1 MVQNLPTVPSHRL
14 SLVELAKQQK
24 LYEPSSDDQD
34 RPIVK
39 AISIPKGEL
48 DHGPRGW
55 RAIQSKLAYSYY
67 PLAASPRTHTTF
79 YLGTRMV
86 SKGLTWERHD
96 IEYMPRPLG
105 YNEWGANILRN
116 HSFSLKGLGEGSDYL
131 CGAIYCSLGDYSI
144 SPALLRSLLEKW
156 DPKTNTFLFSCG
168 ERTITLLDMYQMAGL
183 PLDGDLYE
191 EFIPPEHALDP
202 SLCQFPDFLA
212 DLLSA
217 HDHLAK
223 NNGGHVTFQ
232 VWCDYFHNRR
242 DYSVPFAS
250 LREVRL
256 YVAAYIAVWLC
267 YFVVIGGGAYVRAGV
282 LVMASWIALG
292 RRISL
297 APLALCSIYFSLRR
311 ISTHPVGPCYRIRG
325 WPVHFIIG
333 WMGVYLKN
341 VFGKRAKVSKF
352 PTPTLCPGRLS
363 IVGTMFRIPHD
374 FSPEKAH
381 DFFEKHKNIVWY
393 PSNFSDLASTCWLQK
408 AFTISICRG
417 MLPWRRSD
425 YDDDLCIVEPY
436 HADRVA
442 RQFKLDQQVPYT
454 SLRSL
459 YIIDDISVAYA
470 HWWHLLRSNPKQ
482 THYIP
487 NKDFVGNSSV
497 AWTNWWTI
505 FIRPFTSILGQLR
518 QGDLVVVKKLSA
530 ELQEEYLAAIE
541 AREMPAVNHWRDI
554 LRGYHLD
561 NNAPP
566 PLLQQKRKN
575 NPNDVAASSSS
586 NPRPLISVTVS
597 GTHLNARKEG
607 TDILVDGSSE
617 GPSPNATTSSGGEER
632 PAIKRKIEF
641 SLEESPCN
649 LDELVDFIHELGDT
663 GTDDNII
670 GSDLSFEDFD
680 ISEPSLNLPTPP
692 TIIYLAAPSY
702 RQVAIRS
709 MLPAGDVVPQIAP
722 VRAAWEN
729 LTIEDQ
735 SKQKSE
741 FVTAAESRAESVEAF
756 LKTSAE
762 EMSSILEKQA
772 EKKERVEAL
781 SAQLQEATAEL
792 LTTEERVK
800 QLESDRSAKQAEAK
814 KLHED
819 LLEANVKASEELE
832 ALKGKTSTLEDEA
845 KSITISLKDW
855 RSMSN

>member
-1 MVQNLPTVPSHRL
+1 MAQDLPTVPSHRL
-14 SLVELAKQQK
+14 ALVELAKQQK

-34 RPIVK
+34 CPIVK
-39 AISIPKGEL
+39 VISIPKGEL
-48 DHGPRGW
+48 DYGPRGW
-55 RAIQSKLAYSYY
+55 RARQSKLAYSYY
-67 PLAASPRTHTTF
+67 PLAASPRTDTAF
-79 YLGTRMV
+79 CLGTRMV

-96 IEYMPRPLG
+96 IEYIPRP
-105 YNEWGANILRN
+105 
-116 HSFSLKGLGEGSDYL
+116 SGLGEGSDYL

-202 SLCQFPDFLA
+202 SLCQFPDFLE

-242 DYSVPFAS
+242 DHSVPFAS
-250 LREVRL
+250 LHEVRL
-256 YVAAYIAVWLC
+256 YVTAYIAVWLC

-297 APLALCSIYFSLRR
+297 APPALCSIYFSLRR

-333 WMGVYLKN
+333 SVGVYLKN

-352 PTPTLCPGRLS
+352 PTPKLCLGKLS
-363 IVGTMFRIPHD
+363 MVGTMFRIPHD

-393 PSNFSDLASTCWLQK
+393 PSNFSDLASTRWLQK
-408 AFTISICRG
+408 AFTISIRRG

-436 HADRVA
+436 HPDRVA

-454 SLRSL
+454 PLRSL

-470 HWWHLLRSNPKQ
+470 HW
-482 THYIP
+482 
-487 NKDFVGNSSV
+487 FVGNSLV

-505 FIRPFTSILGQLR
+505 FIQPFTSVLGQLR

-530 ELQEEYLAAIE
+530 ERQEEYLAAIE

-575 NPNDVAASSSS
+575 NPNDVSASSSS
-586 NPRPLISVTVS
+586 NPRPLINVTVS
-597 GTHLNARKEG
+597 GTRLNARKEG

-617 GPSPNATTSSGGEER
+617 GPSPNATISSGGEER
-632 PAIKRKIEF
+632 PAVKRKIEF
-641 SLEESPCN
+641 SLGESPRN
-649 LDELVDFIHELGDT
+649 LDELVDFMHELGDT

-702 RQVAIRS
+702 RQVAVRS

-722 VRAAWEN
+722 VRAAWEKFVSISDTVQETRR
-729 LTIEDQ
+729 TIEDQ

-741 FVTAAESRAESVEAF
+741 FVTAAESRAESIEAS
-756 LKTSAE
+756 LKTLAE

-792 LTTEERVK
+792 LTTDERVK
-800 QLESDRSAKQAEAK
+800 QLESNCSAKQAEAK

-832 ALKGKTSTLEDEA
+832 ALKGKTSTLEEEA
-845 KSITISLKDW
+845 KSIIISLKDW

>member
-1 MVQNLPTVPSHRL
+1 MAQNSPTVPSHRL

-34 RPIVK
+34 CPIVK

-48 DHGPRGW
+48 DYGPRGW
-55 RAIQSKLAYSYY
+55 RARQSKLAYSYY
-67 PLAASPRTHTTF
+67 PLAASPRTDTAF
-79 YLGTRMV
+79 CLGTRMV

-96 IEYMPRPLG
+96 IEYMPRPSG

-212 DLLSA
+212 DLLST

-242 DYSVPFAS
+242 DHSVPYAS

-267 YFVVIGGGAYVRAGV
+267 YFVVIGGGAYVRARAGV

-297 APLALCSIYFSLRR
+297 APPALCSIYFSLRH

-352 PTPTLCPGRLS
+352 PTPKLCPGRLS
-363 IVGTMFRIPHD
+363 MVGTMFRIPHD

-393 PSNFSDLASTCWLQK
+393 PSNFSDLAT
-408 AFTISICRG
+408 
-417 MLPWRRSD
+417 
-425 YDDDLCIVEPY
+425 
-436 HADRVA
+436 
-442 RQFKLDQQVPYT
+442 
-454 SLRSL
+454 
-459 YIIDDISVAYA
+459 
-470 HWWHLLRSNPKQ
+470 
-482 THYIP
+482 
-487 NKDFVGNSSV
+487 
-497 AWTNWWTI
+497 
-505 FIRPFTSILGQLR
+505 
-518 QGDLVVVKKLSA
+518 
-530 ELQEEYLAAIE
+530 IE

-554 LRGYHLD
+554 LRGYTLD

-575 NPNDVAASSSS
+575 NPNDVSASSSS
-586 NPRPLISVTVS
+586 NPRLLISVTVS
-597 GTHLNARKEG
+597 GTRLNARKEG

-617 GPSPNATTSSGGEER
+617 GPSPNATISFDGEER
-632 PAIKRKIEF
+632 PAVKRKIDS
-641 SLEESPCN
+641 SLGESPCN
-649 LDELVDFIHELGDT
+649 LDELVEFMHELGDT

-670 GSDLSFEDFD
+670 GSDLSFEDFN

-702 RQVAIRS
+702 RQV
-709 MLPAGDVVPQIAP
+709 
-722 VRAAWEN
+722 VR
-729 LTIEDQ
+729 
-735 SKQKSE
+735 K
-741 FVTAAESRAESVEAF
+741 
-756 LKTSAE
+756 
-762 EMSSILEKQA
+762 
-772 EKKERVEAL
+772 
-781 SAQLQEATAEL
+781 EL
-792 LTTEERVK
+792 L
-800 QLESDRSAKQAEAK
+800 
-814 KLHED
+814 
-819 LLEANVKASEELE
+819 
-832 ALKGKTSTLEDEA
+832 
-845 KSITISLKDW
+845 ISSVA
-855 RSMSN
+855 RE